1 MLDEILE
8 ATESRARSAA
18 ARADGLRD
26 AMSRAPAVRDFS
38 QTLVAPGLSVIAE
51 VKRRSPSAGDLA
63 VTLDPSDQ
71 ARRYAA
77 GGAAAISVLT
87 EPHYFGGSL
96 EDLATVRLAT
106 DLPVL
111 RKDFMLNEAQIWESR
126 TAGAD
131 AVLLIAAVLGGRRL
145 PVMLEAVAAASMTAL
160 VEVHDEAEA
169 ERAVA
174 AGASVVGVNNRD
186 LGSFVTDLAVAER
199 LSGRLANVAVRVAES
214 GVRTAVDAARM
225 AAAGYDAVL
234 VGEAL
239 VRSEDPTRLI
249 RAFRG
254 HP

>member
-1 MLDEILE
+1 M
-8 ATESRARSAA
+8 
-18 ARADGLRD
+18 
-26 AMSRAPAVRDFS
+26 
-38 QTLVAPGLSVIAE
+38 APGLSVIAE

-63 VTLDPSDQ
+63 VALDPSEQ

-77 GGAAAISVLT
+77 GGAAAVSVLT

-96 EDLATVRLAT
+96 EDLATVRRAT

-126 TAGAD
+126 AAGAD
-131 AVLLIAAVLGGRRL
+131 AVLLIAAVLDGRRL
-145 PVMLEAVAAASMTAL
+145 PVMLEASAAASMTAL

-214 GVRTAVDAARM
+214 GVKTVADAARM

-239 VRSEDPTRLI
+239 VRSEDPARLI

>member
-1 MLDEILE
+1 
-8 ATESRARSAA
+8 
-18 ARADGLRD
+18 
-26 AMSRAPAVRDFS
+26 MSRAPVVRDFS
-38 QTLVAPGLSVIAE
+38 RTLVAPGLSVIAE

-63 VTLDPSDQ
+63 VALDPSAQ

-87 EPHYFGGSL
+87 EPHHFGGSL
-96 EDLATVRLAT
+96 QDLVTVRRAT

-126 TAGAD
+126 AAGAD
-131 AVLLIAAVLGGRRL
+131 AVLLIAAVLDGRRL
-145 PVMLEAVAAASMTAL
+145 PLMLEAVVAASMTAL

-174 AGASVVGVNNRD
+174 AGASLVGVNNRD

-199 LSGRLANVAVRVAES
+199 LSGRLADVAVRVAES
-214 GVRTAVDAARM
+214 GVKSAADAARM

-239 VRSEDPTRLI
+239 VRSEDPARLI